1 MHIVYAAEK
10 PSIAGILSDHV
21 KAPVDEDEI
30 EVRANPNETGSFL
43 VRWGPERF
51 VLTPNGRV
59 SPSRSGR
66 QGVGR
71 PTTD

>member
-10 PSIAGILSDHV
+10 PSIAGILADHV
-21 KAPVDEDEI
+21 QAPVDEDEI

-51 VLTPNGRV
+51 VLMPDGRV
-59 SPSRSGR
+59 SSSRSGCQR
-66 QGVGR
+66 VKR
-71 PTTD
+71 SSTD

>member
-21 KAPVDEDEI
+21 QAPVDEHEI

-43 VRWGPERF
+43 VRWGPEHF
-51 VLTPNGRV
+51 VLTPSGRV
-59 SPSRSGR
+59 SPGRSGR
-66 QGVGR
+66 RVVEPAR
-71 PTTD
+71 D